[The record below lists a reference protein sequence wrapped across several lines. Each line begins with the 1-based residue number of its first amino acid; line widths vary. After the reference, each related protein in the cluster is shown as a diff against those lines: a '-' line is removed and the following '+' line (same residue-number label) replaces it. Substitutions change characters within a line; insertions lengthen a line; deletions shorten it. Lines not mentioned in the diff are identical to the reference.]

1 MKKVVFL
8 ILAGLLPLACV
19 TAPPPGELE
28 TEQLMDRFIT
38 GLGEENID
46 VLMGTYWP
54 EAEMVMIQPDG
65 NELHFN
71 GIEEIRKLQLEGF
84 QDPARRNL
92 KFGTPE
98 GEVQGSSATYRIL
111 VQAPAAQ
118 VMNRFELARRDGRWG
133 IIRQVLEV
141 LPPEQSQGNT
151 SGQRYPGPPEATPLL
166 EAWERVVRTRDL
178 DLLKKI
184 MPRPFLH
191 YTQETGEVVTF
202 QGLEAFATFRL
213 DYFTGLGPR
222 ENYRLPRLKELYTWE
237 IFNVYYFAYEQQR
250 TDERFYIARI
260 DGRWRIDHVDM
271 VTFKDGPF
279 VTNKLQALGD
289 RNGDG
294 FITPEDGSPTFS
306 EMVHWF
312 FSGPHNCRTPYDDF
326 FDEDRDGYISEKEL
340 NSATEVC
347 FRRGFR
353 FVRDL
358 DRGMTREVDL
368 NDDGGLD
375 DGEIDRIA
383 DFMLGK
389 TELPY
394 SRDRF
399 LNALWWF
406 PMPDALFQDV
416 PREVS
421 NYIDELADGNGD
433 GRIDQVEQRIILSS
447 LTEYHKAT
455 NYFERAIDRNR
466 DGGITW
472 NEERLVM
479 QAAAMGWGIRS
490 STRPPFPVITAVDA
504 LLDANRDALVDARE
518 IQQVVVLFSGETG
531 AATSVSKDLRMFLDL
546 DGNGSLERGEIEMG
560 KAKLLFPRRIDTR
573 NRTDRAWDRDGNGYL
588 DASELGITAG
598 DSSGNPLPPF
608 HERIDLYRRQGD
620 TGRIAREKEAIAAG
634 RDISPIVSASGYSD
648 RTRDLKGKHLA
659 VLEVKAGLV
668 AMDPKVTKIL
678 TLFIE
683 NAFVNLSSATIVDR
697 RNLDNVMDEMSI
709 QASGIVDEDTAIKV
723 GKLSGAEVI
732 AVGEINQ
739 LEDTYYL
746 NVKLIS
752 VETGEILGCCIS
764 TAQDTEEFL
773 EMANRVVDG
782 LF

>member
-1 MKKVVFL
+1 MKKVAVL
-8 ILAGLLPLACV
+8 ILAVLLPLACA
-19 TAPPPGELE
+19 TAPPRGEPE
-28 TEQLMDRFIT
+28 TEELMDRFMT
-38 GLGEENID
+38 GLREENIN

-54 EAEMVMIQPDG
+54 DAEMVMIQPDG

-71 GIEEIRKLQLEGF
+71 GIEEIRKLQQEGF

-118 VMNRFELARRDGRWG
+118 VMNRFELTRRDGRWG

-141 LPPEQSQGNT
+141 LPPEQSQGST

-178 DLLKKI
+178 ELLKKI
-184 MPRPFLH
+184 MPEPTLY
-191 YTQETGEVVTF
+191 YTQETGEEVVF
-202 QGLEAFATFRL
+202 RGFDAFTAFRL
-213 DYFTGLGPR
+213 DFFTGLGAR
-222 ENYRLPRLKELYTWE
+222 EDYVLSQLYE
-237 IFNVYYFAYEQQR
+237 EHRMSGMLDVYVFGRDR
-250 TDERFYIARI
+250 TREYIAI
-260 DGRWRIDHVDM
+260 GDVNSNWRIDNIVLISS
-271 VTFKDGPF
+271 KDGPF

-289 RNGDG
+289 RNQDG

-326 FDEDRDGYISEKEL
+326 FDEDGDGYISEKEL

-347 FRRGFR
+347 FRWGFR

-368 NDDGGLD
+368 NNDGGLD
-375 DGEIDRIA
+375 DGEIERIA

-389 TELPY
+389 TELPFE
-394 SRDRF
+394 RARF

-447 LTEYHKAT
+447 LTEYHEAT

-504 LLDANRDALVDARE
+504 LLDTNRDALVDARE
-518 IQQVVVLFSGETG
+518 IQQAVVLFSGETG
-531 AATSVSKDLRMFLDL
+531 AVASVSKDLRMFLDF

-573 NRTDRAWDRDGNGYL
+573 NRIDRSWDRDGNGYL

-634 RDISPIVSASGYSD
+634 RDISPIVSASGYGD
-648 RTRDLKGKHLA
+648 RTRELKGKHLA

-668 AMDPKVTKIL
+668 ALDPKVTKIL

-683 NAFVNLSSATIVDR
+683 NAFVNLSSVTIVDR

-764 TAQDTEEFL
+764 TAQDTKEFL